1 MDIALLD
8 ALASPYFK
16 SLTNHGHQ
24 WCISYVD
31 EHGNVGQL
39 SSKNMDKLL
48 SDWVARSEEI
58 WTRDYERRQERE
70 MERRMLHG

>member
-16 SLTNHGHQ
+16 SLTNQGHQ

-31 EHGNVGQL
+31 EHGKVGQL
-39 SSKNMDKLL
+39 NSKNMDKLL
-48 SDWVARSEEI
+48 SRWVALSEEI

-70 MERRMLHG
+70 MERGMLHG